1 MSKIT
6 KPMSEGAS
14 CSVLFVCLGN
24 ICRSPAAE
32 GVFRKFIADA
42 DLAKHV
48 VVDSAGTGDWHLGE
62 LADVR
67 MRQVAAKRGYELLHR
82 ARQIKVADFAAFD
95 FILTMDESNF
105 RNVSEL
111 APSKTD
117 LVRVQ
122 RFTQFNTKLDYPEV
136 PDPYHGS
143 LDDFSL
149 VIDILEDGCR
159 GLLKNVS
166 ERLGGLGSGIL

>member
-1 MSKIT
+1 MT
-6 KPMSEGAS
+6 KNATPVPEGRT
-14 CSVLFVCLGN
+14 CRVLFVCLGN

-32 GVFRKFIADA
+32 GVFRKFLVDA
-42 DLAKHV
+42 DLAKQV
-48 VVDSAGTGDWHLGE
+48 EVDSAGTGDWHLGE
-62 LADVR
+62 LADAR

-82 ARQIKVADFAAFD
+82 ARQIKLEDFAAFD
-95 FILTMDESNF
+95 LIITMDESNF

-111 APSKTD
+111 APSK
-117 LVRVQ
+117 LELAKVQ
-122 RFTQFNTKLDYPEV
+122 RFIQFNTVLDYQEV

-159 GLLKNVS
+159 GLLNSVS
-166 ERLGGLGSGIL
+166 DRLGGLGRGIL